1 MNKRRDRAQYVLYR
15 YRLDAYLEEEL
26 YDLIT
31 YCIQSPPS
39 SPDYESKKERI
50 QEIGKELFA
59 DGGVDSMENM
69 YFAIQNRIKE
79 EIQKDVKPYR
89 SWWNDIT
96 DEWKY

>member
-1 MNKRRDRAQYVLYR
+1 M
-15 YRLDAYLEEEL
+15 DAYLEEEL

-31 YCIQSPPS
+31 YCIQSTTN

-59 DGGVDSMENM
+59 DGGVDVIENM

-79 EIQKDVKPYR
+79 EIQKDAKPYR
-89 SWWNDIT
+89 FWWNNIT